1 MPHSFTQGPWSFMQ
15 SSVAGRYIVS
25 AENTPLDIC
34 VLSNR
39 NKSHDEIQENAR
51 LIASAPDLLKQRD
64 ELLAE
69 LRATESR
76 LHEVSVFCA
85 TIEQQRDELLAAL
98 KQMVSIVAIHSRA
111 TKNNFAWAEM
121 DEANAA
127 IAKAGGES

>member
-1 MPHSFTQGPWSFMQ
+1 MPHSFTSGPWSFMQ

-64 ELLAE
+64 ELLEALRE
-69 LRATESR
+69 LIRLVPVPKAADGIIGGRA
-76 LHEVSVFCA
+76 A
-85 TIEQQRDELLAAL
+85 YQQALDNAA
-98 KQMVSIVAIHSRA
+98 
-111 TKNNFAWAEM
+111 
-121 DEANAA
+121 AA
-127 IAKAGGES
+127 IAEAEDAV

>member
-1 MPHSFTQGPWSFMQ
+1 MPHSFTSGPWSFMQ

-64 ELLAE
+64 ELLEVVCEFVQTMDLLPDSDETSLCVWAVYDTARE
-69 LRATESR
+69 LIKAM
-76 LHEVSVFCA
+76 
-85 TIEQQRDELLAAL
+85 QR
-98 KQMVSIVAIHSRA
+98 
-111 TKNNFAWAEM
+111 
-121 DEANAA
+121 
-127 IAKAGGES
+127 GES